1 LVPWWVTCGRRVR
14 WQGEVI
20 SAGRE
25 GREREHQWWWCRPTP
40 RAVRG
45 EEERRERSRR
55 EQAAVRAHHHHSLV
69 LVLVASAYTTR
80 LFFTVRACQPARK
93 MDSILCRPRTKIP
106 LHVNYCT
113 LYLDHFHVLYLG
125 AAPRSNQCHFSPRYQ
140 VCLRVWHPEQAVLF
154 LDEILP
160 RSGLTTASFC
170 FH

>member
-1 LVPWWVTCGRRVR
+1 VVPWWVTCGRRVR
-14 WQGEVI
+14 WQGEDI

-25 GREREHQWWWCRPTP
+25 GREREAPMVVVPSHAAGRT
-40 RAVRG
+40 G

-113 LYLDHFHVLYLG
+113 LYLDHFHVLCTSAL
-125 AAPRSNQCHFSPRYQ
+125 
-140 VCLRVWHPEQAVLF
+140 LRVRISAIFHRATRFVYA
-154 LDEILP
+154 
-160 RSGLTTASFC
+160 SGIRNRPCC
-170 FH
+170 F